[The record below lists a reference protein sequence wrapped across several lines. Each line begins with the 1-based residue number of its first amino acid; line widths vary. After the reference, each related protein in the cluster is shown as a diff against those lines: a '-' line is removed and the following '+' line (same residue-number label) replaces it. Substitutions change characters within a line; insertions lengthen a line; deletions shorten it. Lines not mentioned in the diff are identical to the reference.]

1 MIPEAYVSFEIAKLL
16 KEKGFNENTLMVYM
30 SYGDLC
36 KCNRYDSISNSN
48 YNDITKNYFECTAPT
63 HQMAC
68 AWLREVYGIYVSAIP
83 CAKQHTIVWQ
93 QNIINLKPIKEG
105 GMFLQLEPHRKDYNS
120 YEEAVE
126 AALKYSLENLI

>member
-1 MIPEAYVSFEIAKLL
+1 MVKEAYVSFDVAKLL
-16 KEKGFNENTLMVYM
+16 KNKGFDGDCENECHMFYHEMTDRIMPIMEIGMVP
-30 SYGDLC
+30 D
-36 KCNRYDSISNSN
+36 YD
-48 YNDITKNYFECTAPT
+48 TVYFAPT
-63 HQMAC
+63 HQMVM
-68 AWLREVYGIYVSAIP
+68 AWLREAYGIHVSAIP

>member
-1 MIPEAYVSFEIAKLL
+1 MIKEAYVSYEVAKLL
-16 KEKGFNENTLMVYM
+16 KEKGFDEPCR
-30 SYGDLC
+30 SYFISDSDEYR
-36 KCNRYDSISNSN
+36 KCTVNITSKNCISGQ
-48 YNDITKNYFECTAPT
+48 ILRPT

-68 AWLREVYGIYVSAIP
+68 AWLREVHGIHVSAIP
-83 CAKQHTIVWQ
+83 CAKPQRIIVWQ

-126 AALKYSLENLI
+126 AALKYVLENLI